1 MLKMLKISVAVLA
14 LAGSGASHA
23 NLISNGGFES
33 GSFAGWTTNS
43 LACSGVGATAILAV
57 PGCYGI
63 DSDPGTH
70 SGSNAAY
77 LGTYGGGGSISQIIS
92 TITGQMYTVNFFLAN
107 GSYQNLSV
115 PNDFLVQWNGGTTLM
130 HLNNAPAAGFASYTF
145 SALATS
151 GTSSLSFTNQQN
163 PSYWV
168 LDDVSVNS
176 SVPEPSAL
184 GILGLGLIGLAFIRR
199 KQA

>member
-63 DSDPGTH
+63 VSEEEIH
-70 SGSNAAY
+70 R
-77 LGTYGGGGSISQIIS
+77 
-92 TITGQMYTVNFFLAN
+92 VHLARN
-107 GSYQNLSV
+107 GADNLT
-115 PNDFLVQWNGGTTLM
+115 NR
-130 HLNNAPAAGFASYTF
+130 PAATVR
-145 SALATS
+145 T
-151 GTSSLSFTNQQN
+151 
-163 PSYWV
+163 
-168 LDDVSVNS
+168 
-176 SVPEPSAL
+176 
-184 GILGLGLIGLAFIRR
+184 
-199 KQA
+199 